1 MFGLMRISLFPSF
14 KQTSWHACWE
24 VLRKLIKTVR
34 DNERRIKLPPS
45 AINFSVKAWTALGT
59 SASCKDFTN
68 PLNKTCLSYSNQLN
82 VSCIGSSRFLSG
94 FCAVFNFLVKIYF
107 PIRRK
112 LTTAL
117 KILQTSSL
125 LLQLGFESEVLQ
137 QLLIAYL
144 RMVCGGLWISIDNND
159 WEQQSKH
166 QQWAS
171 AVLPWWPI

>member
-1 MFGLMRISLFPSF
+1 MFGLIRISLFPSF

-125 LLQLGFESEVLQ
+125 LLQLGFEWNHCRKFCSNCW
-137 QLLIAYL
+137 LLIWEGFVNQY
-144 RMVCGGLWISIDNND
+144 NND
-159 WEQQSKH
+159 CEQQSKH